1 LHPHRAEAGTTL
13 PTHAEHLLNF
23 AVEEVRT
30 ADDQRS
36 GRPDGR
42 RHVLRLSSSPSS
54 STACNNIDRR
64 IDRTLIYGTL
74 TAALGLVY
82 ADAVLVLGD
91 VFVG

>member
-1 LHPHRAEAGTTL
+1 MAHRARRIRQQSRI
-13 PTHAEHLLNF
+13 P
-23 AVEEVRT
+23 
-30 ADDQRS
+30 
-36 GRPDGR
+36 GRF
-42 RHVLRLSSSPSS
+42 